1 MVKLHVLNNR
11 HGPHDGILISSPED
25 YVGIMGMSP
34 NWLSNPRCSMVLVHL
49 SSFIYIWVIFRATV
63 GKYSIHGAYGNKR
76 HGEYL
81 KMTTLFVF
89 FLIFWPIPK
98 AAKAHPFLAHSLRL
112 RQSVRFTSQP
122 SKTGDSSSSNQLE
135 YGKSKWGHDMNYI
148 YMAQRLVVP
157 PCHPRWWWSL
167 YVYVYKLCVYII

>member
-63 GKYSIHGAYGNKR
+63 GKYSVHGAYGNKR

-98 AAKAHPFLAHSLRL
+98 APRHILSWHTAYACARAWDSHHSHPKLATV
-112 RQSVRFTSQP
+112 QAAIN
-122 SKTGDSSSSNQLE
+122 GNMENQN
-135 YGKSKWGHDMNYI
+135 GVMTWIIYI
-148 YMAQRLVVP
+148 YGPAFGGPSLPPQMVMVP
-157 PCHPRWWWSL
+157 ICIC
-167 YVYVYKLCVYII
+167 KLCVYIYM